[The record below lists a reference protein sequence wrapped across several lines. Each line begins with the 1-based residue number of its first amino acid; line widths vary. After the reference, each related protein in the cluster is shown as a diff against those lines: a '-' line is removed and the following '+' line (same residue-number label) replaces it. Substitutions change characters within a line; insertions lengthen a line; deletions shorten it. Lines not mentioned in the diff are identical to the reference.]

1 MSKHETVKAT
11 VFIPTFNG
19 EKYIGKIIKKIFD
32 QTVDFGYELL
42 IIDSGSTD
50 RTLEIIRQYQTTYPN
65 LRLHEIPNEEF
76 GHGKTR
82 NLAAQMAN
90 GEFIVYLSH
99 DAIPANRHWLYE
111 ILKPF
116 ELSDK
121 VVAVMGK
128 QRPRRLCPPL
138 LKYEIIHTFNN
149 FGPGFGTT
157 LFYKDDFI
165 NKPEIYDAVRFYSD
179 VNSATRTAFLKNQ
192 IPYRDVRYS
201 EDMMFGE
208 DVIEAGYIKAYA
220 SRGEVIHSNDLTLK
234 EYAPRMYDETMG
246 MRVNG
251 APMRSLKAYGS
262 LRAFLR
268 GTIGDSI
275 RILRDRNYS
284 LLRKLYW
291 LFVNPLFR
299 IQKTRGI
306 RAALRV
312 SLDDDAATE
321 KYSLEAIS
329 AKKHKK

>member
-1 MSKHETVKAT
+1 MNEQEAVRVT

-19 EKYIGKIIKKIFD
+19 EKYIEQIIKKIFT
-32 QTVDFGYELL
+32 QTVDFSYELL

-50 RTLEIIRQYQTTYPN
+50 RTLETIRRYQAVYPT

-82 NLAAQMAN
+82 NLAAQMAK

-99 DAIPANRHWLYE
+99 DAIPANKRWLYE
-111 ILKPF
+111 MLKPF

-179 VNSATRTAFLKNQ
+179 VNSATKTSFLKHH
-192 IPYRDVRYS
+192 IPYRDVKYS

-220 SRGEVIHSNDLTLK
+220 PRGEVIHSNDLALK
-234 EYAPRMYDETMG
+234 DYAPRMYDETMG
-246 MRVNG
+246 MRISGV
-251 APMRSLKAYGS
+251 PMKSLKIYGS
-262 LRAFLR
+262 LRAFIR
-268 GTIGDSI
+268 GTIGDTL
-275 RILRDRNYS
+275 RILRDGDYS
-284 LLRKLYW
+284 VIRKFYW
-291 LFVNPLFR
+291 LFVNPFFR

-306 RAALRV
+306 RAALRAR
-312 SLDDDAATE
+312 LDDKAAAD
-321 KYSLEAIS
+321 KYSLEALS
-329 AKKHKK
+329 LKKHKK